1 MASFE
6 TTTLAWAPL
15 RKRVAGGAPWS
26 RVWRPQGCDS
36 VTTSEF
42 ERAFAQ
48 FESSIASPDLKEVA
62 QYWRQICSPPRL
74 PSWND
79 IRPNAIKAQLRIIWC
94 YDYDPALDDFIGRLA
109 GVAIT
114 SLSKKPFKGARLSE
128 LRPADKYPRSMIR
141 AKRVLQ
147 EPALYRGYGLVYKTD
162 DIGGIGERIVMPLR
176 SAGNLPAAIFGAATF
191 RSVIDWAHA
200 PSVDNKE
207 DEQWF
212 SLAGLVEMPIP
223 ADA

>member
-1 MASFE
+1 M
-6 TTTLAWAPL
+6 
-15 RKRVAGGAPWS
+15 
-26 RVWRPQGCDS
+26 D
-36 VTTSEF
+36 TSEF

-62 QYWRQICSPPRL
+62 HYWREICPPARL

-79 IRPNAIKAQLRIIWC
+79 IRPAAIKAQLRIVWC
-94 YDYDPALDDFIGRLA
+94 YDYDAALDDFVGRLA

-128 LRPADKYPRSMIR
+128 LRPNDKYPRSMIR

-162 DIGGIGERIVMPLR
+162 GIGGIGERIVMPLR
-176 SAGNLPAAIFGAATF
+176 AAGNLPAAIFGATAF

-200 PSVDNKE
+200 PSIDDKE

-212 SLAGLVEMPIP
+212 SLAGSVEMPITP
-223 ADA
+223 NA